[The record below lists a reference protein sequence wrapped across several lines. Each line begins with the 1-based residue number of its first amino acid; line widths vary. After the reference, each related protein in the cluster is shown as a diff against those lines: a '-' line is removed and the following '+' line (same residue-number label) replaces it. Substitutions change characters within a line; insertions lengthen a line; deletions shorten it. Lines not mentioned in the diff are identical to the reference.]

1 MDALRNAV
9 PGLEDIASVMAQ
21 AFSGLKVV
29 MDSQPVGRLVTPAV
43 NERLNDL
50 YDLEERG
57 RF

>member
-1 MDALRNAV
+1 
-9 PGLEDIASVMAQ
+9 MAQ